1 MKHHEV
7 YIETTKHLHMND
19 LASCPTIRSQAG
31 AAAADVVHH
40 HIFQPL
46 TDEIEGLHLELR
58 RKLMT
63 GSASPSADLAVT
75 RTNNFGDVDN
85 QSARKIICDSI
96 VDSKRADGVSVPAGF
111 Y

>member
-1 MKHHEV
+1 
-7 YIETTKHLHMND
+7 MND

-46 TDEIEGLHLELR
+46 IDEIEGLHLELR

-63 GSASPSADLAVT
+63 GSASPSADYAVT
-75 RTNNFGDVDN
+75 RTNSFGDVDN
-85 QSARKIICDSI
+85 TLKSRGLLKVYLLSEPPL
-96 VDSKRADGVSVPAGF
+96 SRPHTF
-111 Y
+111 T